1 VKEREFM
8 IQIIDYEGVSNQ
20 TLYLESFMNLYLI
33 KIEAYIFKD
42 YDETPSSSD
51 NSLFSHHSLSQN
63 IIFS

>member
-1 VKEREFM
+1 M

-51 NSLFSHHSLSQN
+51 NSLSSRLPLTR
-63 IIFS
+63 ICIFT